1 MTARGPRRGRLAR
14 LAALG
19 LSPLALAAP
28 ALLAIGCEGGGAPSG
43 PPPAAEGAAPAAAV
57 ARHAAG
63 DEPLVT
69 LSAEAIRQAGIVTE
83 IVRRSPMAITL
94 SVPARL
100 SPTPETPEEVEARL
114 AYQAADARFQQ
125 ASAGVERLR
134 KLSAENVVSSKSLQ
148 AAEADFAQ
156 ARVERA
162 RAETAL
168 RNLGINAARE
178 GSFPAADLWALAD
191 IYDAQVPHVKPG
203 AVTWIHVES
212 FPGEAF
218 EGRVASLASSL
229 KPLTRTLT
237 VRIAVKDPRHRL
249 RPQEP
254 ATAEIQVDARPALSV
269 PAPSLLYEGS
279 ERVVFVRRDGATFE
293 KVRVRVGAQQAG
305 RNEILEG
312 LTEGEE
318 VVTRGAQILLGESF
332 RTRIPQGDGADSEA
346 D

>member
-1 MTARGPRRGRLAR
+1 MSPRDPRRGGPACM
-14 LAALG
+14 AALA
-19 LSPLALAAP
+19 LTALAA
-28 ALLAIGCEGGGAPSG
+28 ALLGTGCGGGGTPPG
-43 PPPAAEGAAPAAAV
+43 PPAAAQGAAPAGGD
-57 ARHAAG
+57 ARHATG
-63 DEPLVT
+63 DGSLVT

-83 IVRRSPMAITL
+83 VVRLAPMAITL

-125 ASAGVERLR
+125 ASAAVERLR

-168 RNLGINAARE
+168 RNLGIDVARE

-191 IYDAQVPHVKPG
+191 IYDAQVPRVKP
-203 AVTWIHVES
+203 AARTWIHVES

-229 KPLTRTLT
+229 KPQTRTLT
-237 VRIAVKDPRHRL
+237 VRIAVKDPHHRL

-269 PAPSLLYEGS
+269 PAPALLYEGS
-279 ERVVFVRRDGATFE
+279 DRVLFVRRDGATFQ

-305 RNEILEG
+305 RSEVLEG
-312 LTEGEE
+312 LREGEE

-332 RTRIPQGDGADSEA
+332 KTRMPQGQGAGSEE